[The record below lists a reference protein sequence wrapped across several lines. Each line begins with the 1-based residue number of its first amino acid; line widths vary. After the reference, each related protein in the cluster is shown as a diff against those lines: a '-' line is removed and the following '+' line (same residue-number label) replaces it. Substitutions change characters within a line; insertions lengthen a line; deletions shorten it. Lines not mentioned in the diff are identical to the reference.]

1 MYVPPMADA
10 VDLCRFHSKDYIDF
24 ISRVT
29 PHNLNDYAKFL
40 QQYNVMEDWCVLDT
54 FMRWLFYEIAL

>member
-29 PHNLNDYAKFL
+29 PHNLSEYEKFL
-40 QQYNVMEDWCVLDT
+40 QQYNVMEDWYGLGSEKPVLKK
-54 FMRWLFYEIAL
+54 Y